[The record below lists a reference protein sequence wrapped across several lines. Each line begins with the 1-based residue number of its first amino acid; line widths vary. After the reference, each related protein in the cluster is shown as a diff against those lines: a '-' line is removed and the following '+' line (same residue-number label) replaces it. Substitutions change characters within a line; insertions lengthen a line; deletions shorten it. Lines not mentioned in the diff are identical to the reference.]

1 MSTRP
6 ISMKFEFSK
15 PIDTVFSELSDH
27 EFFGKTCGIS
37 MKRVKDGDDSPN
49 GLGSIR
55 EISIGILPTFDETI
69 TAYEVNKLIEYK
81 ITRGSPIK
89 NHKGTMVF
97 SETQGGCVLDYE
109 ITLESKIPFT
119 TGLIKKGLEQGIS
132 KGLNRYGCS

>member
-1 MSTRP
+1 
-6 ISMKFEFSK
+6 MKFEFSK

-55 EISIGILPTFDETI
+55 EISIGILPAFDETI